1 MRITSS
7 NFVLPSSGG
16 VNASERYLSQ
26 LCSRAFLYLWTYP
39 NLFTDEGIS
48 KNGIGKELAD
58 VTIVFGN
65 DVILFSDKACSLD
78 IAQPLDIAW
87 GRWYRKAIEKSVR
100 QLHGAMN
107 WLKRTPERVF
117 LDKECSQRPT
127 VVIPTAENA
136 RFHLIATTRGTAP
149 IVRAIAK
156 ANHNTSKR
164 IASLA
169 IDTSIYGQDHP
180 ANPFTVGRVSDKNFV
195 HVFDEESLSLVL
207 QTFDTAKD
215 LIDYLTERTK
225 ILDRADRFISSQ
237 GEEDLVA
244 IYLSTMSSDDRRHE
258 FPPEFYEL
266 PGPSIR
272 ITDEHF
278 EAFIERAEV
287 KRKRAADSSS
297 YLIDQL
303 LDRFILTGD
312 PKLIGENLTN
322 LEVETAIRE
331 LAEETRFGRRVLADA
346 IIGMFNLSSNDPTR
360 ARRVRTLPSATN
372 PDNTFVILLLSI
384 PEEMSYDEYR
394 KFRSA
399 ALQRHMECARI
410 VTPERNR
417 YIGLAFDHPNSK
429 RPGGSE
435 DLALFIWP
443 DFTPEDEDE
452 IQRRAKELGIY
463 GKSMKLSRM
472 SPQEFPEDT
481 IRPPPQRKAPASSAK
496 KSKSR
501 RKMAKKSRKAN
512 R

>member
-1 MRITSS
+1 MQITSS
-7 NFVLPSSGG
+7 NFVLPTSVG
-16 VNASERYLSQ
+16 VNASERYLNR
-26 LCSRAFLYLWTYP
+26 LCSKAFLYLWTYP

-78 IAQPLDIAW
+78 VDQLPEIAW

-117 LDKECSQRPT
+117 LDKECTQRPT
-127 VVIPTAENA
+127 VIIPPAADA

-149 IVRAIAK
+149 VVRAIAQ
-156 ANHNTSKR
+156 ASSNTSKR
-164 IASLA
+164 VASLT
-169 IDTSIYGQDHP
+169 IDTSVCGSDHS
-180 ANPFTVGRVSDKNFV
+180 ANPFTIGRVSDKHFV

-207 QTFDTAKD
+207 QAFDTAKD
-215 LIDYLTERTK
+215 FIDYLTERTK
-225 ILDRADRFISSQ
+225 VLDRPDRFISSQ
-237 GEEDLVA
+237 GEEELVA

-258 FPPEFYEL
+258 FPPEFYAS

-278 EAFIERAEV
+278 ENFIERPEV
-287 KRKRAADSSS
+287 KRKIAADSSS

-303 LDRFILTGD
+303 IDRFILTGD
-312 PKLIGENLTN
+312 PKLLGTSLTA

-346 IIGMFNLSSNDPTR
+346 ILGMFDLSANDPTR
-360 ARRVRTLPSATN
+360 ARRVRTLPSATH
-372 PDNTFVILLLSI
+372 PDTTFVVLLLSL

-394 KFRSA
+394 RFRSA
-399 ALQRHMECARI
+399 VLQRHMECARI
-410 VTPERNR
+410 VTPERSR

-429 RPGGSE
+429 RAGGSE
-435 DLALFIWP
+435 DLALFVWP
-443 DFTPEDEDE
+443 DFTPEDNDA

-472 SPQEFPEDT
+472 SPQEFPEDAT
-481 IRPPPQRKAPASSAK
+481 PPSPQRKASASSAK

-501 RKMAKKSRKAN
+501 RKMARKSRKAN